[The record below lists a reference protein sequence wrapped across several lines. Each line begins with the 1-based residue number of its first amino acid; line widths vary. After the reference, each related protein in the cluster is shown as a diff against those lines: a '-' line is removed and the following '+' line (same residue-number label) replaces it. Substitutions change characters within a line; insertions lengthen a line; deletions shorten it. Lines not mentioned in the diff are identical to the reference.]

1 MKRKSLLLEADIIQQ
16 IKSAFNLNQV
26 EINELMTQAKRYDP
40 KGTGYVSKTERH
52 FNIFYHLDLKLLNN
66 EKLIAKFKEE
76 LKQQDAKMLD
86 LKQIC
91 DIYCK
96 LKNYQQQLNDEE
108 TITQEYI
115 DAFVALG
122 GNPDR
127 TGVVQKQM
135 IFDIVQSEFELK
147 IDLDSF
153 LGDFQGN
160 QLEFEDFCQ
169 LFENAG
175 EDAKSFI
182 TSFSQ
187 AKRNNNNDFTVRFKD
202 FEKWEKTA
210 M

>member
-1 MKRKSLLLEADIIQQ
+1 MKRKTLLLEADIIQQ
-16 IKSAFNLNQV
+16 IKSAFNLNQI
-26 EINELMTQAKRYDP
+26 EITELMTQAKRYDP
-40 KGTGYVSKTERH
+40 KGTGYVSKNEVDDIMR
-52 FNIFYHLDLKLLNN
+52 DLKLLGN
-66 EKLIAKFKEE
+66 EKMIAKFKEE
-76 LKQQDAKMLD
+76 LKTYDGKQLE

-91 DIYCK
+91 DLYCK
-96 LKNYQQQLNDEE
+96 LKNYQQQLEDEE

-122 GNPDR
+122 GQPDR
-127 TGVVQKQM
+127 SGYVQKQT
-135 IFDIVQSEFELK
+135 IIDIIQKEFELK
-147 IDLDSF
+147 IDLESF

-187 AKRNNNNDFTVRFKD
+187 AKRNNTDFTVRFKD

>member
-1 MKRKSLLLEADIIQQ
+1 MKRKTLLLEADIIQQ
-16 IKSAFNLNQV
+16 IKSAFNLNQI
-26 EINELMTQAKRYDP
+26 EITELMTQAKRYDP
-40 KGTGYVSKTERH
+40 KGTGYVSKNEVDDIMR
-52 FNIFYHLDLKLLNN
+52 DLKLLNN
-66 EKLIAKFKEE
+66 EKMIAKFKEE
-76 LKQQDAKMLD
+76 IKTYDGKVLE

-91 DIYCK
+91 DLYCK
-96 LKNYQQQLNDEE
+96 LKNYQQQLEDEE

-122 GNPDR
+122 GQPDR
-127 TGVVQKQM
+127 SGYVQKQT
-135 IFDIVQSEFELK
+135 IIDIIQKEFELK
-147 IDLDSF
+147 IDLESF
-153 LGDFQGN
+153 LGDFQLT

-187 AKRNNNNDFTVRFKD
+187 AKRNNTDFTVRFKD
-202 FEKWEKTA
+202 FEKWEKTT

>member
-1 MKRKSLLLEADIIQQ
+1 MKRKTLLLEADIIQQ
-16 IKSAFNLNQV
+16 IKSAFNLNQI
-26 EINELMTQAKRYDP
+26 EITELMTQAKRYDP
-40 KGTGYVSKTERH
+40 KGTGFVSKNEVDDIMR
-52 FNIFYHLDLKLLNN
+52 DLKLLSN
-66 EKLIAKFKEE
+66 EKMIAKFKEE
-76 LKQQDAKMLD
+76 IKTYEGKQLE

-91 DIYCK
+91 DLYCK
-96 LKNYQQQLNDEE
+96 LKNYQQQLEDEE

-122 GNPDR
+122 GQPDR
-127 TGVVQKQM
+127 SGYVQKQT
-135 IFDIVQSEFELK
+135 IIDIIQQEFELK
-147 IDLDSF
+147 IDLESF
-153 LGDFQGN
+153 LGDFQGDK
-160 QLEFEDFCQ
+160 LEFEDFCQ

-187 AKRNNNNDFTVRFKD
+187 AKRNNTDFTVRFKD

>member
-1 MKRKSLLLEADIIQQ
+1 MKRKTLLLEADIIQQ
-16 IKSAFNLNQV
+16 IKSAFNLNQL
-26 EINELMTQAKRYDP
+26 EITELMTQAKRYDP
-40 KGTGYVSKTERH
+40 KGTGYISKNEVDDIMR
-52 FNIFYHLDLKLLNN
+52 DLKLLSN

-76 LKQQDAKMLD
+76 IKNYDGKQLEI
-86 LKQIC
+86 KQIC
-91 DIYCK
+91 DLYCK
-96 LKNYQQQLNDEE
+96 LKNYQQQLEDEE

-122 GNPDR
+122 GQPDR
-127 TGVVQKQM
+127 SGYVQKQT
-135 IFDIVQSEFELK
+135 IIDIIQKEFELK
-147 IDLDSF
+147 IDLESF

-187 AKRNNNNDFTVRFKD
+187 AKRNNTDFTVRFKD

>member
-1 MKRKSLLLEADIIQQ
+1 MKRKTLLLEADIIQQ
-16 IKSAFNLNQV
+16 IKSAFNLNQI
-26 EINELMTQAKRYDP
+26 EITELMTQAKRYDP
-40 KGTGYVSKTERH
+40 KGTGYVSKNEVDDIMR
-52 FNIFYHLDLKLLNN
+52 DLKLLNN
-66 EKLIAKFKEE
+66 EKMIAKFKEE
-76 LKQQDAKMLD
+76 IKTYDGKLLE

-91 DIYCK
+91 DLYCK
-96 LKNYQQQLNDEE
+96 LKNYQQQLEDEE

-122 GNPDR
+122 GQPDR
-127 TGVVQKQM
+127 SGYVQKQT
-135 IFDIVQSEFELK
+135 IIDIIQKEFELK
-147 IDLDSF
+147 IDLESF
-153 LGDFQGN
+153 LGDFQLT

-187 AKRNNNNDFTVRFKD
+187 AKRNNTDFTVRFKD
-202 FEKWEKTA
+202 FEKWEKTT

>member
-1 MKRKSLLLEADIIQQ
+1 M
-16 IKSAFNLNQV
+16 V
-26 EINELMTQAKRYDP
+26 
-40 KGTGYVSKTERH
+40 
-52 FNIFYHLDLKLLNN
+52 
-66 EKLIAKFKEE
+66 AKFKEE
-76 LKQQDAKMLD
+76 LRQQDAKMLD

-96 LKNYQQQLNDEE
+96 LKNYQQQLEDEE

-127 TGVVQKQM
+127 TGVVQKQT

-147 IDLDSF
+147 IDLESF

-187 AKRNNNNDFTVRFKD
+187 AKRNNNSDFTVRFKD